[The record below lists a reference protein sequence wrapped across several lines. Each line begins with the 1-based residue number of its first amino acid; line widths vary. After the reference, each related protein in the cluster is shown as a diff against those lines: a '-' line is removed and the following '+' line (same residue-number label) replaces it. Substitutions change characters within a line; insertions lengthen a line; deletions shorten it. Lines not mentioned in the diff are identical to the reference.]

1 MALLLAHVATIAY
14 FQVFSDRTKFAMMK
28 LKLCPPHQVCAIAL
42 MLCLWATAASA
53 QDATPVELTSAE
65 QSELARIEN
74 YMNDIQNLRARF
86 LQVSAKGEETT
97 GLFYLRRPG
106 RLRVEYDPPFPVLI
120 IGDGFLLHYHNR
132 ELNQISD
139 WPIFYTP
146 LGALTDAYVR
156 FNDRLAVTGFENR
169 DGLFAVSVVQREDPA
184 QGSLTLIF
192 TDAPLA
198 LRQWQVDDA
207 QGLTTTFTLFELE
220 TNVDLDNKLFVFDDP
235 REQHDPRNQ
244 QSR

>member
-1 MALLLAHVATIAY
+1 MALLLAHFAAIAY
-14 FQVFSDRTKFAMMK
+14 LQVFADRTKLAMMQ
-28 LKLCPPHQVCAIAL
+28 LKLRLPHHVCAIAL
-42 MLCLWATAASA
+42 ILCLWTAAANA

-74 YMNDIQNLRARF
+74 YMNDIQNLRAQF
-86 LQVSAKGEETT
+86 LQVSARGEEAT

-120 IGDGFLLHYHNR
+120 IGDGFLLHYHDR

-139 WPIFYTP
+139 WPIFDTP
-146 LGALTDAYVR
+146 LGALTDTYVR
-156 FNDRLAVTGFENR
+156 FNDRLVVTGFENR
-169 DGLFAVSVVQREDPA
+169 DGLFAVRVVQREDPA
-184 QGSLTLIF
+184 QGSLTLIY

-207 QGLTTTFTLFELE
+207 QGLTTTVTLFELE
-220 TNVDLDNKLFVFDDP
+220 TNVDLDNELFVFDDP
-235 REQHDPRNQ
+235 REQ